1 MDWETIA
8 WIALVASSIVIVMG
22 LFSKPPEAQFGKQ
35 IAEAETTPMQ
45 ALQELAYPLAFVA
58 FLGLLGLKSL
68 MSFSA
73 VLLTATVISGGIWL
87 IDIIFFKQRRLAKN
101 AAAGIGAAPTSGRS
115 APIVVETAASF
126 FPVILVVF
134 LLRSFLYEPFKI
146 PTPSMVPS
154 LLVGDHILVNKYAY
168 GVRLPV
174 LNKKIMDVGLPAR
187 GDVMVFRYPLD
198 TTKDYIKRVVGIPGD
213 VVNYKDKR
221 LTINGI
227 ALATTIGE
235 RYVDNFQSIEGRS
248 YQSYQEKLGE
258 VSHRMMV
265 LPDMPSLDRRNVRP
279 FPNINNCAYN
289 GEEMTCK
296 VPDGHYFMMGD
307 NRDGSDD
314 SRYWGFVPEENI
326 VGRAFLVWMNYD
338 AFSRIGTKIQ

>member
-8 WIALVASSIVIVMG
+8 WVALVASGIVIVMG
-22 LFSKPPEAQFGKQ
+22 FFSKPAEAQFGKQ
-35 IAEAETTPMQ
+35 AAEPETTPMQ

-58 FLGLLGLKSL
+58 FLGLLGLKSV

-73 VLLTATVISGGIWL
+73 VLLTAVLISGSIWL
-87 IDIIFFKQRRLAKN
+87 IDILFFKKSRVAKN
-101 AAAGIGAAPTSGRS
+101 AASGGAPRA

-134 LLRSFLYEPFKI
+134 LLRSFLFEPFKI

-154 LLVGDHILVNKYAY
+154 LLVGDHILVNKYSY

-174 LNKKIMDVGLPAR
+174 LNKKIFDVGLPTR

-198 TTKDYIKRVVGIPGD
+198 TTKDYIKRVIGIPGD

-221 LTINGI
+221 LTINGV
-227 ALATTIGE
+227 AQPTVIGE
-235 RYVDNFQSIEGRS
+235 RYVDNFQSVEGRS
-248 YQSYQEKLGE
+248 YQSYEEKLGE
-258 VSHRMMV
+258 ASHRMMV
-265 LPDMPSLDRRNVRP
+265 LPEMPSLDRRNVRT
-279 FPNINNCAYN
+279 FPNFNNCAYN

-338 AFSRIGTKIQ
+338 ALSRIGTKIQ

>member
-8 WIALVASSIVIVMG
+8 WVALVASGIVIVMG
-22 LFSKPPEAQFGKQ
+22 FFSKPAEAQFGKQ
-35 IAEAETTPMQ
+35 VAEPETTPMQ

-58 FLGLLGLKSL
+58 VLGLLGLKSV

-73 VLLTATVISGGIWL
+73 VLLTAVLISGGIWL
-87 IDIIFFKQRRLAKN
+87 IDILFFKKRRVAKN
-101 AAAGIGAAPTSGRS
+101 AAAGAVPHA

-134 LLRSFLYEPFKI
+134 LLRSFLFEPFKI

-154 LLVGDHILVNKYAY
+154 LLVGDHILVNKYSY

-174 LNKKIMDVGLPAR
+174 LNKKIFDVGLPAR

-198 TTKDYIKRVVGIPGD
+198 TTKDYIKRVIGIPGD

-227 ALATTIGE
+227 VQPTVIGE

-248 YQSYQEKLGE
+248 YQSYQEKLGDA
-258 VSHRMMV
+258 SHRMMV
-265 LPDMPSLDRRNVRP
+265 LPEMPSLDRRNVRT
-279 FPNINNCAYN
+279 FPNFSNCAYN